1 MKAAANF
8 RFYQRLIFPEGWR
21 CDYSLSSDL
30 FFLPRSTSP
39 EKYQLQQIWLLMLHF
54 FFFFFSGE
62 ATVRPVMDVAPTQP
76 PFTKSGSDKCL
87 ALCAVGT
94 RREKHPDSCCH
105 QGALKEEQ
113 EICSAGKCSA
123 RSNSIQAHL
132 RVSVAARTSGRSVKL
147 IKTPS
152 KQSRTQRDRQSRGR

>member
-30 FFLPRSTSP
+30 FFLLRSTSQ

-54 FFFFFSGE
+54 FFFFFFGGSDSQTCDGCR
-62 ATVRPVMDVAPTQP
+62 ANAA
-76 PFTKSGSDKCL
+76 PFTKSGPDKCL

-105 QGALKEEQ
+105 QGVLKEEQ
-113 EICSAGKCSA
+113 EICYAGKCSA

-132 RVSVAARTSGRSVKL
+132 RVSVAARTGGRSVKL

>member
-8 RFYQRLIFPEGWR
+8 IFYQRLIFPEGWR

-30 FFLPRSTSP
+30 FFSSSL
-39 EKYQLQQIWLLMLHF
+39 YL
-54 FFFFFSGE
+54 SGE
-62 ATVRPVMDVAPTQP
+62 ISASANLVADAALLLLLRGSDSQTCDGCRASAA
-76 PFTKSGSDKCL
+76 PFTKSDSDKCL

-94 RREKHPDSCCH
+94 RREKHPDSCFH
-105 QGALKEEQ
+105 QGVLKEEQ
-113 EICSAGKCSA
+113 EICYAGKCSA

-152 KQSRTQRDRQSRGR
+152 KQSRTQRDRPSRGR